1 MDDAHTLA
9 RQMRS
14 MIVSISLTVSD
25 EPLCRT
31 SWKGRQLSSYLQHKP
46 GGKWLNRI
54 E

>member
-14 MIVSISLTVSD
+14 MIVSIWLTVSG

-31 SWKGRQLSSYLQHKP
+31 SWKGRQLSSDLQHKP

-54 E
+54 G